1 MAEQIYSKISGLE
14 SVPTET
20 SSSVLESLA
29 LLNKL
34 SDMKFSD
41 ASLGFIAEQ
50 EMRYLKLAAKAL
62 SEDVLLK
69 SIYGSDFQA
78 IEKLSQLMKK
88 RDQERLG
95 TQSIDQ
101 YLSGVDANIGKLSP
115 AEQQIRKTATSSKAI
130 KDASSSSQ

>member
-1 MAEQIYSKISGLE
+1 MAEQVYSKISGLE

-34 SDMKFSD
+34 SDMKFAD
-41 ASLGFIAEQ
+41 PSLKYIAEQ
-50 EMRYLKLAAKAL
+50 EMRYLKLAARAL
-62 SEDVLLK
+62 TEDVLLK

-78 IEKLSQLMKK
+78 IERLAALMKK

-95 TQSIDQ
+95 TQSIDT
-101 YLSGVDANIGKLSP
+101 YLREVDTKITDLSP
-115 AEQQIRKTATSSKAI
+115 AEQQIRRATIQGKAI
-130 KDASSSSQ
+130 SEVQ